1 MAEWIDA
8 ATASERLGIKPAT
21 LYAYVSRG
29 VLQRRHGEDGRR
41 SLFSAEEI
49 ECLARRG
56 RPRNQ
61 RPELVIESAITAL
74 GVDRPYYRGL
84 DVLSLAGPARF
95 ETVAEWLWTGNPTV
109 WPPTRPTSLN
119 APNASTTAPNAS
131 NAAPST
137 STIDP
142 GLPGDSG
149 ASSGDLGT
157 PVVSTSDAGIS
168 RETASFTSS
177 VDVPDGVSAPR
188 AHVPP
193 RERLAADA
201 SAPHEPSLART
212 NDPQGRP
219 AVSGDDADV
228 EGGASVAGASTPHE
242 HSAPGACVTQGR
254 SAVCEGGVG
263 VEGEAPVVGTSVPQG
278 RPAAG
283 ARVPQG
289 RAVVIEGGAG
299 VAGEVS
305 VAGARG
311 ARGRGPEVGGR
322 RRMAARAVWRCE
334 PEALEA
340 AVAAQRGLPAD
351 LLPLDRLQVITTV
364 LGASD
369 SLRHQLDPASVTE
382 TGRRMIAGLVDALP
396 QLSEPSGDSIAAR
409 LWSRLCPSPATPAL
423 LTALEGALVLLA
435 DHELAASTLA
445 ARVAASAKADPYAVV
460 LTGLGVLGG
469 PLHGGASYGAER
481 LLAEI
486 AAPHQAARVV
496 TERVRRGERIPG
508 FGHSVYKNGD
518 ARGAL
523 LLDLVRTA
531 APGHERIAA
540 GDALLAEMRRR
551 RLPDRNV
558 DFALAVLTAVTGM
571 VSGAGEAIFAVA
583 RAAGWLAHAMEEYHR
598 GSLLRLRASYTGPPT
613 K

>member
-8 ATASERLGIKPAT
+8 ATASERLGVKPAT

-49 ECLARRG
+49 ERLARRG

-84 DVLSLAGPARF
+84 DVLSLAGMAPF

-109 WPPTRPTSLN
+109 WPPTRPTPLN
-119 APNASTTAPNAS
+119 TPNASTTDPNAS

-137 STIDP
+137 SNADP

-168 RETASFTSS
+168 RETASFTGS
-177 VDVPDGVSAPR
+177 VDVPDGVSAAR

-242 HSAPGACVTQGR
+242 HSAPGARVTQGR
-254 SAVCEGGVG
+254 PAGYEGGVG
-263 VEGEAPVVGTSVPQG
+263 VEGE
-278 RPAAG
+278 
-283 ARVPQG
+283 
-289 RAVVIEGGAG
+289 
-299 VAGEVS
+299 VS
-305 VAGARG
+305 VAGEHGAR
-311 ARGRGPEVGGR
+311 RGRGPEVGGR
-322 RRMAARAVWRCE
+322 RRMAAPAAWRCE

-396 QLSEPSGDSIAAR
+396 QLSEPNGDSIAAR
-409 LWSRLCPSPATPAL
+409 LWSRLCPAPATPAL

-551 RLPDRNV
+551 RLPDRNI